1 MDRLR
6 PGARNVHLGQTIGK
20 ATKASSQKK
29 YLLRRDEIFSS
40 LAAGTMAKQ
49 SEGLET
55 HVGDL
60 ERVRAVLSVYP
71 HPHSYFVSI
80 RLER

>member
-6 PGARNVHLGQTIGK
+6 PGARNAHLGRTIGK
-20 ATKASSQKK
+20 ATKTSSQKK

-40 LAAGTMAKQ
+40 STAGTMAKQ

-55 HVGDL
+55 HVSDL
-60 ERVRAVLSVYP
+60 EWVRAVPCLCS
-71 HPHSYFVSI
+71 FTFN
-80 RLER
+80 LFCN